1 MKVVILG
8 QGCYNCQ
15 TLEKDV
21 FNALAEL
28 DITAE
33 LDRVSDPAQIAKFN
47 VPGVPALIINGK
59 TKVYGRV
66 PRKEDIKKW
75 LIEETD

>member
-15 TLEKDV
+15 TFEKEV

-33 LDRVSDPAQIAKFN
+33 LDRITNLAQIEKFN
-47 VPGVPALIINGK
+47 IPGVPALIINGK

-66 PRKEDIKKW
+66 PGKEEIKKW
-75 LIEETD
+75 LIEEE